1 MNKQWLLH
9 MLVTS
14 VMAVTLGL
22 SSGRL
27 AGAHSSNDLDEDD
40 NQGEQTL
47 YIWAGDQERKR
58 PDFLAVIDFN
68 EHSHNY
74 GRVLR
79 TVPLPLPGNMGNE
92 PHHCHLSADKNIL
105 ACGGLLS
112 VLKGQNGIFFF
123 DVSNARHPVFLFSTS
138 APNSSITDDFL
149 PLPGG
154 GFLVTQMGSA
164 TGGTPGRLAEF
175 DHKLKLVAEYPSNPP
190 LDGFNPHGISAA
202 FRRNLLVTSDFINP
216 ETTIKGVGPD
226 DYVELRGSLR
236 FWNLANREITRTVF
250 LPEAL
255 GTMDVKLIPKDPHGR
270 AATVNMFS
278 GLVYTVD
285 PTDGSV
291 VQSFD
296 CENIVPHIEVPVRG
310 GMVQLLATPKSGD
323 RLIFA
328 SFQAGQIGMLDISDR
343 THQNGFVQKA
353 IVNLGEGAGPHD
365 IVLTKDDA
373 RLVVTDYFLNEDG
386 FGKIHFEGDHQVHVI
401 KVTHN
406 TLTLDT
412 RFALDFNTAFE
423 HRARPHGIAMK

>member
-1 MNKQWLLH
+1 MNKPWVLH
-9 MLVTS
+9 MLMTS

-27 AGAHSSNDLDEDD
+27 AEAHSSNDLDQD
-40 NQGEQTL
+40 NYQREKTL
-47 YIWAGDQERKR
+47 YIWAGDQARVR
-58 PDFLAVIDFN
+58 PDFLAVIDFD
-68 EHSHNY
+68 ELSPTY

-79 TVPLPLPGNMGNE
+79 RVLLPPPGNVGNE

-112 VLKGQNGIFFF
+112 VLSGQNGIFFF
-123 DVSNARHPVFLFSTS
+123 DVSHARHPVFLFSTS
-138 APNSSITDDFL
+138 APKSSVTDDFL
-149 PLPGG
+149 PLPTG

-175 DHKLKLVAEYPSNPP
+175 DDKLDLVAEYPVRPP
-190 LDGFNPHGISAA
+190 KDGFNPHGISAS

-216 ETTIKGVGPD
+216 VTTLNGVHGD
-226 DYVELRGSLR
+226 DVKLRGSLR
-236 FWNLANREITRTVF
+236 FWDLAKREITRTVF

-255 GTMDVKLIPKDPHGR
+255 GTMDVKLIPRDPHGR
-270 AATVNMFS
+270 AVTVNMFS

-296 CENIVPHIEVPVRG
+296 CKDIVPHIEVPVRG
-310 GMVQLLATPKSGD
+310 GMVQLLAMPKSGD

-343 THQNGFVQKA
+343 THRNGFVQKA
-353 IVNLGEGAGPHD
+353 IVNLGVDAGPHD
-365 IVLTKDDA
+365 IALTKDDA
-373 RLVVTDYFLNEDG
+373 RLVVTDYFLNQDD
-386 FGKIHFEGDHQVHVI
+386 FGKIHFEGDHKVHVI
-401 KVTHN
+401 QVTHD

-412 RFALDFNTAFE
+412 RFELDFNTAFA
-423 HRARPHGIAMK
+423 HPARPHGIAMK

>member
-1 MNKQWLLH
+1 MFTQHLRNALAI
-9 MLVTS
+9 S
-14 VMAVTLGL
+14 FAVVAV
-22 SSGRL
+22 SSYQ
-27 AGAHSSNDLDEDD
+27 AAKAHDDRDDEADRS
-40 NQGEQTL
+40 EKTL
-47 YIWAGDQERKR
+47 YIWAGDQERVR
-58 PDFLAVIDFN
+58 PDFLAVVDFN

-79 TVPLPLPGNMGNE
+79 TVPLPAPGNAGNE

-112 VLKGQNGIFFF
+112 VLSGQNSIFFF
-123 DVSNARHPVFLFSTS
+123 DVSNARHPKFLFSTN

-175 DHKLKLVAEYPSNPP
+175 DRHLRLIAEYPAVPP
-190 LDGFNPHGISAA
+190 LDGFNPHGISAR
-202 FRRNLLVTSDFINP
+202 FERNLLVTSDFINP
-216 ETTIKGVGPD
+216 VTTLNVWPGP
-226 DYVELRGSLR
+226 VELRGALR
-236 FWNLANREITRTVF
+236 FWDLAKREITRTVF

-255 GTMDVKLIPKDPHGR
+255 GTMDVKLIPGDPNGR
-270 AATVNMFS
+270 AVTANMFS

-296 CENIVPHIEVPVRG
+296 CEDIVPHIDVSVRG
-310 GMVQLLATPKSGD
+310 GMVQLLAMPKSGD

-328 SFQAGQIGMLDISDR
+328 SFEAGQIGMLDIS
-343 THQNGFVQKA
+343 NPNAFVQKA
-353 IVNLGEGAGPHD
+353 IVNLGVGAGPHD
-365 IVLTKDDA
+365 IDLTEDDS

-386 FGKIHFEGDHQVHVI
+386 FGKIHFEGDHKVHVI
-401 KVTHN
+401 KVTHD
-406 TLTLDT
+406 TLELDT
-412 RFALDFNTAFE
+412 RFDLNFNTAFQYP
-423 HRARPHGIAMK
+423 ARPHGVAMK